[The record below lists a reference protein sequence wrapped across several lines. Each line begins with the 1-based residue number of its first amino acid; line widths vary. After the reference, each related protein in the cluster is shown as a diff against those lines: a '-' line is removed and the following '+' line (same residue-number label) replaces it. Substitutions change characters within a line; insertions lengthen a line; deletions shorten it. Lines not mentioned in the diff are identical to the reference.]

1 MSAAVLKRNH
11 RIRQPLFGVEE
22 MRGLRKHQVKW
33 VPSANVTGT
42 PGAYTIKMAV
52 PGLERECFQIHVKG
66 KELVVSGNKEE
77 NNDVDIRTSCEY
89 DFSAWQRSF
98 LLPEDADTIMAQ
110 ASYKNGELIIIIP
123 RSSIKTEE
131 GESDVF
137 IY

>member
-1 MSAAVLKRNH
+1 MAAAVLKRNH
-11 RIRQPLFGVEE
+11 RIRQPLFGVED
-22 MRGLRKHQVKW
+22 MPGWRKRRVKW
-33 VPSANVTGT
+33 VPAANVTGT

-52 PGLERECFQIHVKG
+52 PGLGRECFHIHVKG

-77 NNDVDIRTSCEY
+77 NNDITIRASCEY

-98 LLPEDADTIMAQ
+98 LLPEDADTILAQ

-123 RSSIKTEE
+123 RSSLKSEE